1 MLTNEVVNVDI
12 TSNNETGEIIIKEN
26 KIENVINKNV
36 ENEYNYTMPEDY
48 FKNPE
53 IIKSMK
59 NLVTTLD
66 LYL

>member
-26 KIENVINKNV
+26 KIESVINNNDKSV

-53 IIKSMK
+53 IPCSL
-59 NLVTTLD
+59 NWH
-66 LYL
+66 

>member
-36 ENEYNYTMPEDY
+36 ENE
-48 FKNPE
+48 
-53 IIKSMK
+53 
-59 NLVTTLD
+59 
-66 LYL
+66 